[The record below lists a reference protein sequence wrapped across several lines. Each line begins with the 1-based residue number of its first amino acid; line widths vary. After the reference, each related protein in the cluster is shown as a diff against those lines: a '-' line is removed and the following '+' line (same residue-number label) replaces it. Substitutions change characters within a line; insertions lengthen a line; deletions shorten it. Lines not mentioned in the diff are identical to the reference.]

1 MGKTYRTAQGRSLD
15 LEKLKLQNELTPAIG
30 NMRVNARGDQLGP
43 GGKVVK
49 SREEMLD
56 EHYKTNVGKRRR
68 GAEPDV
74 IPTRAGK
81 ATQVEPKKKFAPG
94 NIEVDPV
101 PQPEPEPEVLEDD
114 FVDPE
119 PLPEP
124 EPQPEEAVVP
134 PSQNNTYEITGDT
147 DDDAT
152 PEPKPKT
159 DKISGVSKGGKAL
172 KGGLARAV
180 AKTREYENKKNKPK
194 RI

>member
-1 MGKTYRTAQGRSLD
+1 MGKTYKTAQGKILD
-15 LEKLKLQNELTPAIG
+15 LEKLKLQNELTPAVG

-56 EHYKTNVGKRRR
+56 QHYQNNVNKRRKAA
-68 GAEPDV
+68 GQDV

-81 ATQVEPKKKFAPG
+81 VEEKKKFEPG
-94 NIEVDPV
+94 GIEVDSIDTSSKDPIS
-101 PQPEPEPEVLEDD
+101 LDDD

-119 PLPEP
+119 YTDIDYNNPV
-124 EPQPEEAVVP
+124 A
-134 PSQNNTYEITGDT
+134 SNRNNTYEFTGDT
-147 DDDAT
+147 EETVDLGS
-152 PEPKPKT
+152 PG
-159 DKISGVSKGGKAL
+159 KIDSVTGIGEGSKAL

-180 AKTREYENKKNKPK
+180 AKTREYEDKKNKPK

>member
-1 MGKTYRTAQGRSLD
+1 MGKTYRTAQGKNID
-15 LEKLKLQNELTPAIG
+15 LEQLKLRNELTPAVG

-56 EHYKTNVGKRRR
+56 QHYKTNVSKRRK

-81 ATQVEPKKKFAPG
+81 ANEVETKQKFSPG
-94 NIEVDPV
+94 SIEVDPISSV
-101 PQPEPEPEVLEDD
+101 AEESNGLDDD
-114 FVDPE
+114 FVDPVFK
-119 PLPEP
+119 LPETDP
-124 EPQPEEAVVP
+124 V
-134 PSQNNTYEITGDT
+134 TGI
-147 DDDAT
+147 AAG
-152 PEPKPKT
+152 EKS
-159 DKISGVSKGGKAL
+159 I

-180 AKTREYENKKNKPK
+180 AKTREYEDKVNKPK

>member
-1 MGKTYRTAQGRSLD
+1 MGKTYRTAQGKSLD
-15 LEKLKLQNELTPAIG
+15 IEKLKLQNELVPAIG

-56 EHYKTNVGKRRR
+56 QHYKANISNRRK
-68 GAEPDV
+68 GSEPDV

-81 ATQVEPKKKFAPG
+81 ASDIEPKTKFAPG
-94 NIEVDPV
+94 DIVADPIA
-101 PQPEPEPEVLEDD
+101 ESLEPEVLEDD

-119 PLPEP
+119 ETVTAPEP
-124 EPQPEEAVVP
+124 EPVVEEEVA
-134 PSQNNTYEITGDT
+134 
-147 DDDAT
+147 
-152 PEPKPKT
+152 PKPKPAA
-159 DKISGVSKGGKAL
+159 KKGSKAL

-180 AKTREYENKKNKPK
+180 AKTRDYEDKKNKPK

>member
-1 MGKTYRTAQGRSLD
+1 MGKTYKTAQGRSLD
-15 LEKLKLQNELTPAIG
+15 LEQLKLRNELTPAVG

-56 EHYKTNVGKRRR
+56 QHYQTNVGKRRT

-81 ATQVEPKKKFAPG
+81 VNTVEPKQKFAPG
-94 NIEVDPV
+94 GIEVDANPTPTV
-101 PQPEPEPEVLEDD
+101 ESAAIEND
-114 FVDPE
+114 FVDPVVE
-119 PLPEP
+119 ISSNNTTSHNSTPPEP
-124 EPQPEEAVVP
+124 AALA
-134 PSQNNTYEITGDT
+134 PSE
-147 DDDAT
+147 
-152 PEPKPKT
+152 KT
-159 DKISGVSKGGKAL
+159 L

-180 AKTREYENKKNKPK
+180 AKTREYEDAKNKPK

>member
-124 EPQPEEAVVP
+124 EPQPEEVVVP

>member
-43 GGKVVK
+43 GGRVVK

-56 EHYKTNVGKRRR
+56 EHYKTNVGKRRK

-81 ATQVEPKKKFAPG
+81 ATEVEPKKKFAPG

-101 PQPEPEPEVLEDD
+101 PQPDPEPEVLEDD

-119 PLPEP
+119 PTPEP
-124 EPQPEEAVVP
+124 EPEEVVVP

-147 DDDAT
+147 DEDAT

-159 DKISGVSKGGKAL
+159 DKISGISKGGKAL

-180 AKTREYENKKNKPK
+180 AKTRDYENKKNKPK